1 MSADGFVADANGGND
16 WIFKTGDSESQAWSV
31 ALGAS
36 AGLIIMGRKS
46 FEMMAPYWP
55 TASGPFA
62 EPMNRIPKA
71 VFSKSGYKGTDP
83 ENKIDPG
90 QSPAAASWASARI
103 FDGDL
108 ATTIKQLKAEPG
120 DAPIVALGGA
130 TFMRNLIAA
139 GLIDEFHLAIHPVIL
154 GSGMPIFTGVTS
166 PMYLKLAEVKTFPN
180 GTCVHTYYPA

>member
-83 ENKIDPG
+83 ENKIDPE

-108 ATTIKQLKAEPG
+108 ATTINQLKAEPG